1 MDLKICIN
9 YVKLMCRSVFMHA
22 LTSLDNHIFEAV
34 VLAASWMGTM
44 ILGERPVL

>member
-1 MDLKICIN
+1 
-9 YVKLMCRSVFMHA
+9 MHA